1 MGHLTTIVPAYNEPY
16 IGKTV
21 SSLLDNAHGEV
32 EIIVIL
38 DGYSPPAQIGKYT
51 FDPIPKDSRVRVIEL
66 PENVGLRAATN
77 IGITEASGE
86 YVMKLDA
93 HCAVSEGFDVALTK
107 DCQPNWTV
115 VPRMYNLHAY
125 DWVCETCGKREYQGK
140 SFVCCGNVQK
150 EILWKRRR
158 RMRSDFML
166 FDSSMK
172 FGYWHEYGKRPEAKG
187 DISDQLCAIG
197 ACFLME
203 RDRWREIGGLDER
216 HGGWGQVGVE
226 MACKAWLSGGKQVV
240 NKNAWFAHMFRT
252 GNFKGTGHNG
262 STFPYP
268 LSGSDV
274 AKAEKHSRNL
284 WLNDKWPK
292 AQHPLSWLV
301 ERFAPVPTWDES
313 T

>member
-1 MGHLTTIVPAYNEPY
+1 MELSVIIAARNEEFLAQTVAHVVEQARGGTEVIAVADGYKPY
-16 IGKTV
+16 PPVAEHPQVRVIQ
-21 SSLLDNAHGEV
+21 LDNA
-32 EIIVIL
+32 
-38 DGYSPPAQIGKYT
+38 IGQ
-51 FDPIPKDSRVRVIEL
+51 
-66 PENVGLRAATN
+66 RAAVN
-77 IGITEASGE
+77 RGVKKSRAK

-93 HCAVSEGFDVALTK
+93 HCAVSEGFDVALMK

-125 DWVCETCGKREYQGK
+125 DWVCEKCGQREYQGK
-140 SFVCCGNVQK
+140 SFVCCGNVEK
-150 EILWKRRR
+150 DIIWKPRR
-158 RMRSDFML
+158 RMCSDFMR

-172 FGYWHEYGKRPEAKG
+172 FGYWHEYRKRPEAKS

-203 RDRWREIGGLDER
+203 RNRWREIGGLDEK

-252 GNFKGTGHNG
+252 GNFRGTGHNG

-268 LSGSDV
+268 LSGAEV
-274 AKAEKHSRNL
+274 AKAEKYSRNL
-284 WLNDKWPK
+284 WLNDTWPK
-292 AQHPLSWLV
+292 AKYPLSWLID
-301 ERFAPVPTWDES
+301 RFAPVPDWGS
-313 T
+313 K